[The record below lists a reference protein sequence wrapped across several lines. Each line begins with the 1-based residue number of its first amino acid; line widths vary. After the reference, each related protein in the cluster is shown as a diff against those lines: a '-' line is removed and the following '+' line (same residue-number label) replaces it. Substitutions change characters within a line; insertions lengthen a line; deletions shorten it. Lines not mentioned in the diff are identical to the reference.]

1 MTDWRKA
8 FLAATILMVV
18 PALVGADIITLTDG
32 TRLEG
37 KARRT
42 ADGYNITLPDGSVVY
57 VEAHRVRS
65 FELTP
70 STQPSDTR
78 AASALASLKRAMEQ
92 ATDPDQAITRYE
104 QFIATY
110 RNTPAADQ
118 AAGELAA
125 WRDRRDRGL
134 VRVGGQWV
142 TPDQADAIHLEQA
155 RAALEARELIAAGRL
170 REAEQLLRQAIT
182 RDPANASAHYL

>member
-125 WRDRRDRGL
+125 WRDR
-134 VRVGGQWV
+134 
-142 TPDQADAIHLEQA
+142 
-155 RAALEARELIAAGRL
+155 L
-170 REAEQLLRQAIT
+170 R
-182 RDPANASAHYL
+182 